1 MVIGNREVA
10 RLAAEMRAVMVFC
23 SGLVQGCVCVL
34 EDLMLLSGV
43 RNTSRERSRQ
53 CHHLRLAGAHFE
65 RLVEMT
71 QPENWFYVKCSA

>member
-1 MVIGNREVA
+1 MVIGNRVVERFAV
-10 RLAAEMRAVMVFC
+10 EMRAVMVFC

-53 CHHLRLAGAHFE
+53 GRHLRLAGVHLKK
-65 RLVEMT
+65 LVDVT
-71 QPENWFYVKCSA
+71 QQKSWI